1 MWQER
6 IKRILIIIGV
16 ASLVLLGGQA
26 FARWQ
31 AKQSQAGESV
41 ELPTQTITSKIEE
54 IGEDILGKAVE
65 VLPGV
70 EKETQETTTTPTE
83 TTKLIETQ
91 TKEIIEI
98 IKQLPQ
104 EQVDQIKKQIFKD
117 FCQEVMK

>member
-1 MWQER
+1 MWEER
-6 IKRILIIIGV
+6 LKRILIIIGV
-16 ASLVLLGGQA
+16 AGLVLLAGKV
-26 FARWQ
+26 FADWQ
-31 AKQSQAGESV
+31 TKKKVAGESIG
-41 ELPTQTITSKIEE
+41 LPSEVVTNKIEE

-70 EKETQETTTTPTE
+70 EKETQETTTPTQ

-104 EQVDQIKKQIFKD
+104 EQVDQLKKQVFKD
-117 FCQEVMK
+117 FCQEVLKE